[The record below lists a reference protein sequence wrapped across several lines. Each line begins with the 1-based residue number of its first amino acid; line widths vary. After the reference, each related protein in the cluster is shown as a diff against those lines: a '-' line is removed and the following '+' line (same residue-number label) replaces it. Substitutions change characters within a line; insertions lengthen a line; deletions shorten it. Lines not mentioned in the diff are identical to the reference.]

1 MHHIRNDYA
10 VGCHGIGLSLGSSDP
25 LNLNHLK
32 SLKSLFDDIEP
43 SLISDHLSWS
53 SLNGCFYNDLLPLP
67 YTDEALHHMIIQ
79 VNQTQELL
87 GREILIGNPSSY
99 LAFKYAD
106 TSEPEFLNQLSQ
118 RSGCKLL
125 LDLNNIFVSCSNMDT
140 DPYHYLASINWYQ
153 VAEIHLAGHTVKQ
166 LPQGEIRIDTHN
178 NPVCDE
184 VWDMV
189 DAYRD
194 K

>member
-1 MHHIRNDYA
+1 M
-10 VGCHGIGLSLGSSDP
+10 VS
-25 LNLNHLK
+25 
-32 SLKSLFDDIEP
+32 
-43 SLISDHLSWS
+43 
-53 SLNGCFYNDLLPLP
+53 
-67 YTDEALHHMIIQ
+67 Q
-79 VNQTQELL
+79 VNQSQELL
-87 GREILIGNPSSY
+87 GREILIENPSSY
-99 LAFKYAD
+99 LAFKHAD
-106 TSEPEFLNQLSQ
+106 MSEPELLNQLSQ

-125 LDLNNIFVSCSNMDT
+125 LDLNNIFVSCSNLNT
-140 DPYHYLASINWYQ
+140 DPYHYLASINWHQ

-194 K
+194 KLQHIPCLIEWDADIPTLDVLMTEVKKADQHLGLTNA